1 MKRLSERMKAM
12 DLYENKIYKF
22 LEVEQADRIKLKELY
37 NKVKEEISR
46 RMKILART
54 ELNGKNL
61 VKTINTKVIPVA
73 AYPMNV
79 CKFTQ
84 SELTE
89 LDQVTKRDSKKI

>member
-1 MKRLSERMKAM
+1 MNGLKVLNEGMKAM
-12 DLYENKIYKF
+12 DLYENKISKF

-61 VKTINTKVIPVA
+61 VKTINTKVKP
-73 AYPMNV
+73 
-79 CKFTQ
+79 
-84 SELTE
+84 
-89 LDQVTKRDSKKI
+89 

>member
-1 MKRLSERMKAM
+1 MKAM

-61 VKTINTKVIPVA
+61 VKTTNTKVKP
-73 AYPMNV
+73 
-79 CKFTQ
+79 
-84 SELTE
+84 
-89 LDQVTKRDSKKI
+89 

>member
-1 MKRLSERMKAM
+1 MKVLNEGMKAM
-12 DLYENKIYKF
+12 DLYENKISKF

-61 VKTINTKVIPVA
+61 VKTINTKVKPVA
-73 AYPMNV
+73 AYPVNV

-89 LDQVTKRDSKKI
+89 LDQVFKRDSKKI